1 MSDQT
6 TDPLAD
12 PLAEA
17 FEGFR
22 GETLP
27 FMEGPGGAGAR
38 ATVRRRRQVRAAAA
52 VCALALVAGGSAA
65 ALAHLAPATDRL
77 TPATPPSS
85 APASAPADPGPSMR
99 PSPSPSPSPSAAP
112 LSLRATDW
120 ANAPVTIAASGSC
133 RGATVTFSKG
143 SAASGDTVYR
153 ILGGNTA
160 PAYGDLDGDGIED
173 AIVLVN
179 CQPGSM
185 APVTALVAVGG
196 TGRALGAV
204 AMPSDLMFSAYS
216 VSGEKIHAAVT
227 EDGGDGR
234 TQQRTYGWNGSSL
247 VQTGGPTAFPALPP
261 PPVTAATFDWTNATL
276 PLPFGG
282 PVPDP
287 GGGTCPT
294 GTVTFANGTAHLGAC
309 KYTISQFQ
317 PTAATGDLDGD
328 GNTDILLGIDAGR
341 SYWNSWM
348 YAYTLRDGKPALLGY
363 VTALV
368 LKTPASETIQVLSGV
383 TISGHTVSLSQIYN
397 KAGVTQKRTFTWSGG
412 RLVPNAAPHDPAAD
426 KQP

>member
-1 MSDQT
+1 VSDQT

-27 FMEGPGGAGAR
+27 FMVGPGGAGAR

-77 TPATPPSS
+77 TPATPPAS
-85 APASAPADPGPSMR
+85 APASAPADPAPSGPA
-99 PSPSPSPSPSAAP
+99 SPSPSPSPSAAP
-112 LSLRATDW
+112 VSLRATDW

-196 TGRALGAV
+196 TGRALGTV

-234 TQQRTYGWNGSSL
+234 TQQRTYSWNGSSL

-282 PVPDP
+282 PVAD
-287 GGGTCPT
+287 GGGTTCPT
-294 GTVTFANGTAHLGAC
+294 GTVTFVKSVGHLGAC
-309 KYTISQFQ
+309 SYQISQFQ

-328 GNTDILLGIDAGR
+328 GNTDILLAIDVGHR
-341 SYWNSWM
+341 NSWM
-348 YAYTLRDGKPALLGY
+348 YAYTVRGGKPALLAY
-363 VTALV
+363 VTALI
-368 LKTPASETIQVLSGV
+368 LTTPSSDTIQLVNDV
-383 TISGHTVSLSQIYN
+383 TISGHTLSVSQMYY

-412 RLVPNAAPHDPAAD
+412 RLVPDAAPHDPAAD
-426 KQP
+426 KRP

>member
-27 FMEGPGGAGAR
+27 YLAGPGGAGAR
-38 ATVRRRRQVRAAAA
+38 ATVRRRRQLRAGAA
-52 VCALALVAGGSAA
+52 VCALALLAGGSAL
-65 ALAHLAPATDRL
+65 ALARLTPATDRL
-77 TPATPPSS
+77 TPATPPAS
-85 APASAPADPGPSMR
+85 APASAPADPAPSTG

-112 LSLRATDW
+112 VSLRATDW
-120 ANAPVTIAASGSC
+120 ANAALTIPKAGDCPGAS
-133 RGATVTFSKG
+133 VTFSKG
-143 SAASGDTVYR
+143 SAASGDYSYT
-153 ILGGNTA
+153 ILPGTFA
-160 PAYGDLDGDGIED
+160 PAYGDVDGDGTED
-173 AIVLVN
+173 AVVLVTCGTN
-179 CQPGSM
+179 PLPIQQL
-185 APVTALVAVGG
+185 LVISG
-196 TGRALGAV
+196 TGHTLGAV
-204 AMPSDLMFSAYS
+204 TMSFASYGFGAYS
-216 VSGEKIHAAVT
+216 VRAGKIHATVA
-227 EDGGDGR
+227 ELADGR
-234 TQQRTYGWNGSSL
+234 TQQRIYGWNGSRI
-247 VQTGGPTAFPALPP
+247 VQTGGPTVFPAVPP
-261 PPVTAATFDWTNATL
+261 PAVTAATFDWTNATL
-276 PLPFGG
+276 PLPFSG

-341 SYWNSWM
+341 SDWNSWM
-348 YAYTLRDGKPALLGY
+348 YAYTLRDGKPALLGF

-368 LKTPASETIQVLSGV
+368 LKDPASGMIQVLSGV
-383 TISGHTVSLSQIYN
+383 TITGHTVSLSQMYY
-397 KAGVTQKRTFTWSGG
+397 KTFPTQKRTFTWSGG
-412 RLVPNAAPHDPAAD
+412 RLVPDAAPHDPAAD
-426 KQP
+426 KRP